1 MTTAA
6 RHPLVED
13 YLKRL
18 WAEAARLPVDQARE
32 LVADIDEHLL
42 AALPHDASEAEV
54 RNVLDR
60 LGTPGEL
67 VSEAGGDTPVARKPL
82 VSPVAALWCLVI
94 AELTFILIPIAAVF
108 WAVGLVFVFRAT
120 VWSQRE
126 KLVGLLALGTGFPA
140 AFLFFGVSL
149 LTVSS
154 CSQVHENGRLVQDSC
169 SGVDPVT
176 VVAWVVTLGYVA
188 FQAVTMWRLVRSAR
202 RR

>member
-18 WAEAARLPVDQARE
+18 WTEAARLPVDQARE

-54 RNVLDR
+54 RNVLER

-67 VSEAGGDTPVARKPL
+67 VAEAGGSTPAPRKPL
-82 VSPVAALWCLVI
+82 VSPVAALWCLVL
-94 AELTFILIPIAAVF
+94 AELTFILIPIAAILWV
-108 WAVGLVFVFRAT
+108 VGLVFVVRAT
-120 VWSQRE
+120 IWSQRE
-126 KLVGLLALGTGFPA
+126 KLLGLLVLGTGFPA
-140 AFLFFGVSL
+140 AFTFAGLSVVAVRACG
-149 LTVSS
+149 
-154 CSQVHENGRLVQDSC
+154 QVYENGRLVEDTC
-169 SGVDPVT
+169 SGVDPAT

-188 FQAVTMWRLVRSAR
+188 LQAITVWRLTRSAR

>member
-18 WAEAARLPVDQARE
+18 GAEAARLPADQARE

-42 AALPHDASEAEV
+42 AALPQGASEAEV
-54 RNVLDR
+54 RNVLER
-60 LGTPGEL
+60 LGTPREL
-67 VSEAGGDTPVARKPL
+67 VSEAGGDTQPARKPL

-94 AELTFILIPIAAVF
+94 AELIFILIPIAAVF
-108 WAVGLVFVFRAT
+108 WAVGLVFLFRAT

-140 AFLFFGVSL
+140 AFLFVGMSL
-149 LTVSS
+149 VTATS
-154 CSQVHENGRLVQDSC
+154 CSQVYENGRLVEDTC
-169 SGVDPVT
+169 SGVDPAT
-176 VVAWVVTLGYVA
+176 VVAWAVTLGYVA
-188 FQAVTMWRLVRSAR
+188 LQGFTIWRLTRSAR

>member
-18 WAEAARLPVDQARE
+18 WTEAARLPVDQARE

-54 RNVLDR
+54 RNVLER
-60 LGTPGEL
+60 LGSPSEL
-67 VSEAGGDTPVARKPL
+67 VAEAGGSTPAPRKPF

-94 AELTFILIPIAAVF
+94 AELTFILIPVAAIF
-108 WAVGLVFVFRAT
+108 WVVGLIFVLRAT
-120 VWSQRE
+120 IWSQRE
-126 KLVGLLALGTGFPA
+126 KLLGMLVLGTGFPV
-140 AFLFFGVSL
+140 AFVFAGLSVVAVRACG
-149 LTVSS
+149 
-154 CSQVHENGRLVQDSC
+154 QVYENGRLVEDTC
-169 SGVDPVT
+169 SGTDPAT
-176 VVAWVVTLGYVA
+176 VVVWVVTLGYVA
-188 FQAVTMWRLVRSAR
+188 LQAFTIWRLTRSAR